1 MRKDN
6 VEIKN
11 SILSK
16 LATVEFTHTYAMGFR
31 ENGIV
36 KAAIVEN
43 ADEILPLVCI
53 AEPQASSHKSVWG
66 VRVNMTKSNTEILK
80 TYAREIVEICTVK
93 FFEQEYAERGN
104 RGSNN
109 RGHIFERLCAE
120 VMGGKQNDSMTAKC
134 TECGDITVDGEQI
147 QCKLWNATVTTEPQ
161 VMRFIAEKQG

>member
-6 VEIKN
+6 IEIKN
-11 SILSK
+11 SILNK
-16 LATVEFTHTYAMGFR
+16 LAAVEFTHTYCIGFR

-36 KAAIVEN
+36 KNAVVED
-43 ADEILPLVCI
+43 ADEILPLITI
-53 AEPQASSHKSVWG
+53 AEKQASSHGAPWG
-66 VRVNMTKSNTEILK
+66 IRMNMTKPNIEIVK
-80 TYAREIVEICTVK
+80 QYAREVIDLCTVK
-93 FFEQEYAERGN
+93 YFEQEYAEHGN

-120 VMGGKQNDSMTAKC
+120 VMGGKQNESMTAKC
-134 TECGDITVDGEQI
+134 TECGDIVVNGEHL